1 MPRWDAESNKIAPS
15 ATSKLMSVDAAG
27 GLRHVLPNELQA
39 FVQGKI
45 FGTIAHDAVAP
56 TPGETGEY
64 TFSTGGVCTWLDV
77 FPDTNTVIAG
87 DRVLVIYNVLL
98 DTYSYELQ
106 PNGGS
111 YTTVGELEA
120 ETAARALADSQ
131 FYAKAIEPI
140 AHNATAPT
148 PVIPT
153 GTTKTYEFSSGGVC
167 AWITGG
173 AVTVEKGDTVA
184 ATFTEPSTW
193 VYTYSDVL
201 KRKAD
206 ATLIGT
212 ILSALDEAVTEE
224 ENARKNED
232 DRRFTVCN
240 LDVIIPLP
248 SGFYTLQT
256 AIEAATGSTA
266 LSGRITPG
274 FELRFKTSAS
284 VVHSFIYNGGDKYDT
299 LSWKSNIV
307 DIEKTAR
314 IAGDN
319 ALQESIDN
327 LSGEIG
333 SESLARTAGDNALQ
347 ASIDN
352 LSGEIGSES
361 LARTAGDNALQQQI
375 DSLDTAMGDISS
387 ALDEILLIGGSI

>member
-1 MPRWDAESNKIAPS
+1 MGWTDLKAAVAAVIKTNGNQEITGALLQSTLNSIIDQMGTNHQFIGIATPATVPGTPDGNVFYIATDIGVYANFSGLEIIENEVSLLLWNGSWRKIA
-15 ATSKLMSVDAAG
+15 
-27 GLRHVLPNELQA
+27 
-39 FVQGKI
+39 
-45 FGTIAHDAVAP
+45 
-56 TPGETGEY
+56 
-64 TFSTGGVCTWLDV
+64 LD
-77 FPDTNTVIAG
+77 
-87 DRVLVIYNVLL
+87 
-98 DTYSYELQ
+98 
-106 PNGGS
+106 
-111 YTTVGELEA
+111 
-120 ETAARALADSQ
+120 
-131 FYAKAIEPI
+131 
-140 AHNATAPT
+140 
-148 PVIPT
+148 IPT
-153 GTTKTYEFSSGGVC
+153 
-167 AWITGG
+167 
-173 AVTVEKGDTVA
+173 
-184 ATFTEPSTW
+184 
-193 VYTYSDVL
+193 
-201 KRKAD
+201 KAGID
-206 ATLIGT
+206 E
-212 ILSALDEAVTEE
+212 LSQQIDEAITEE